1 MKSGR
6 TTSFAVALVT
16 LVAVA
21 GCGSDNTLSTTN
33 PGYDAA
39 PPSAPSNIRGESR
52 GAISVLAWDA
62 SPDADVVGYDVYR
75 YDPDPAREASYVKVN
90 STTISASEWTV
101 VGAEDPAAWYR
112 VKAVDLSGNRSTAS
126 GAAYVD
132 ASIDASG
139 SVSDSDPTIEI
150 GVRH

>member
-6 TTSFAVALVT
+6 TTSLAVALVA
-16 LVAVA
+16 LVALA

-33 PGYDAA
+33 LGYDTA

-62 SPDADVVGYDVYR
+62 SPDADVVGHDVYR

-90 STTISASEWTV
+90 SATITASEWTV
-101 VGAEDPAAWYR
+101 VGSEDPAAWYR
-112 VKAVDLSGNRSTAS
+112 VKAVDLSGNRSSAS

-132 ASIDASG
+132 ASIDGNGAAA
-139 SVSDSDPTIEI
+139 DTDPTIEN